1 MLQSDYCEYFDG
13 GSVVDNYN
21 YPIVRRPLD
30 DFEMC
35 LAVVGQRELR
45 FDLDRYQCCFN

>member
-1 MLQSDYCEYFDG
+1 MLQSDYCEYFDE
-13 GSVVDNYN
+13 GSGVDNDN
-21 YPIVRRPLD
+21 YPIARLPL
-30 DFEMC
+30 DFEMS